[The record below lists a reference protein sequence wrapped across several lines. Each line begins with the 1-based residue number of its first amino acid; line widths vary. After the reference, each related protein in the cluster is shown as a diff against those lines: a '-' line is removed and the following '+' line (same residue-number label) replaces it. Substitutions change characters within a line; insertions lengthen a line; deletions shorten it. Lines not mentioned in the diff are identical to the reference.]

1 MKCKTIDLEFHTAEN
16 NMAEWD
22 PRLKQV
28 APIQSPFAAMDLT
41 TVLREKTLEAG
52 VTHGQ
57 MTLQVLHTTCI
68 LSVNEL
74 DEPMLLGDVALQ
86 MESLFPAGENYL
98 HDSNLR
104 EINRAEKLKPDQNG
118 AAHLKSFL
126 AGSSAITLLIRD
138 GKLLLGNWQR
148 VFLIDFDGPKLRKLV
163 VQFLGI

>member
-28 APIQSPFAAMDLT
+28 VPIQSPFAAMDLT
-41 TVLREKTLEAG
+41 TMLQEKTLEAG

-74 DEPMLLGDVALQ
+74 NEPMLLGDVALR
-86 MESLFPAGENYL
+86 MESLFPSNEKYL
-98 HDSNLR
+98 HDSDLR
-104 EINRAEKLKPDQNG
+104 EINRTEKLKPDQNG

-126 AGSSAITLLIRD
+126 VGSPAVTLLIRE
-138 GKLLLGNWQR
+138 GELMLGSWQR
-148 VFLIDFDGPKLRKLV
+148 VFLIDFDGPKLRKLA